1 MKRFTV
7 ALLLPLLFIAQSG
20 SAAISRLDL
29 DKLAEH
35 VWHIRAAFHTYT
47 VMQGDQEYNDRL
59 EELISDAGA
68 LVDDL
73 QASAEPGDEQAFA
86 EQLSETWQ
94 RYQKF
99 AESNTVA
106 EMGYNTFYAISD
118 LEKEALAMSRLIDT
132 RRTGVSSQAE
142 ELSDLAVRLLRITS
156 EYMSITSSTDG
167 GGLVGTG
174 ADEGRLEFV
183 EAVPDFDSR
192 LAAAQKTWAD
202 NPDISREL
210 RSVASKW
217 AFIRESLV
225 KFYENSV
232 PFVVQRYSGQMVD
245 ALNNAADMARQA
257 KAAS

>member
-7 ALLLPLLFIAQSG
+7 ALLLPLLFIAHSG

-86 EQLSETWQ
+86 KQLSETWQ

-99 AESNTVA
+99 AESNTIA

-118 LEKEALAMSRLIDT
+118 FEKEALAMSSLIDT
-132 RRTGVSSQAE
+132 RRTGVSSQDRKSTR
-142 ELSDLAVRLLRITS
+142 LNSSHVR
-156 EYMSITSSTDG
+156 
-167 GGLVGTG
+167 
-174 ADEGRLEFV
+174 
-183 EAVPDFDSR
+183 
-192 LAAAQKTWAD
+192 
-202 NPDISREL
+202 IS
-210 RSVASKW
+210 
-217 AFIRESLV
+217 
-225 KFYENSV
+225 Y
-232 PFVVQRYSGQMVD
+232 
-245 ALNNAADMARQA
+245 
-257 KAAS
+257 